1 MQIKSTAFGTLEIN
15 PDEVLTFPQGLPG
28 FEDCK
33 RFKLF
38 HEEKETPVVHWL
50 QSLDRPDVTFSVI
63 DPVLFGL
70 NYDITLNDAEAA
82 LLGADNIADIAVM
95 LIAYKPQANVV
106 AQASIN
112 ANINGPIILN
122 TRTRVGMQKVLVV
135 VDAGV
140 TLRNRE

>member
-70 NYDITLNDAEAA
+70 NYEITLNDAETA
-82 LLGADNIADIAVM
+82 LLSADNIADIAVM
-95 LIAYKPQANVV
+95 LIAYKPQANVA